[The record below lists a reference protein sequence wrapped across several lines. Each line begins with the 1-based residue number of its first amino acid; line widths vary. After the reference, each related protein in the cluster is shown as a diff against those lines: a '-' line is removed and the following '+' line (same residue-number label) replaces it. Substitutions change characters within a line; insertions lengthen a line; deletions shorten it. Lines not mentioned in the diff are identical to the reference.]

1 MLERSGVHWP
11 DAGLN
16 AMYSAL
22 RSPAAAWH
30 GRCSVRMQQGIVQE
44 EATMRPIMQFLF
56 ARLPGPGLGMW
67 AQQSLGPTPLA
78 AMTPGSAP
86 DFGAVDAGLVPIAA
100 VVLLVLIVWSAVK
113 LYDRSR
119 KPDEEAVALQAKI
132 SDALMVQPSLSGLP
146 LTPTVRMSLWRHDP
160 VMIELSG
167 SVPRPTLRQAAIGVA
182 LREVDSRGKGCSFL
196 DRIAVT
202 SARLGRAA

>member
-1 MLERSGVHWP
+1 
-11 DAGLN
+11 
-16 AMYSAL
+16 
-22 RSPAAAWH
+22 
-30 GRCSVRMQQGIVQE
+30 
-44 EATMRPIMQFLF
+44 MRPIVQLFF
-56 ARLPGPGLGMW
+56 ARLPGPGLRMW

-78 AMTPGSAP
+78 AVTPGSTP

-119 KPDEEAVALQAKI
+119 KRDEEAVALQAKI
-132 SDALMVQPSLSGLP
+132 SDALMVEPSLSGLP

-167 SVPRPTLRQAAIGVA
+167 SVPRPALRQAAIDVV
-182 LREVDSRGKGCSFL
+182 LREVESIGKSCAL
-196 DRIAVT
+196 QDRIAVT